1 MCVLLVRVQCHYVR
15 AISAC
20 AMSLRACYK
29 GVCNVIYC
37 VLLVRVQCHCHPIG
51 GKYAGTATFLPW
63 NSHNPYAGTANAST
77 AIPTSAKKN
86 ALEQP

>member
-1 MCVLLVRVQCHYVR
+1 MVCVWVMCVCVCVCV
-15 AISAC
+15 C
-20 AMSLRACYK
+20 VC
-29 GVCNVIYC
+29 GVGDGV
-37 VLLVRVQCHCHPIG
+37 HPIG

-63 NSHNPYAGTANAST
+63 NSHNPYAGTASAST